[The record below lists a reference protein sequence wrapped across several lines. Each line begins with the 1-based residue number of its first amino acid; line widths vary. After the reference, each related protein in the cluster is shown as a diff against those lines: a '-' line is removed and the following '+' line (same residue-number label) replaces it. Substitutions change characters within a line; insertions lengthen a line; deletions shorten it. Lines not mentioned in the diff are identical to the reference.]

1 MSEVEEFGNESGKK
15 INSDEENLD
24 REFEKMEEELIDIPE
39 DFELDLPK
47 TYLDLPDFELDV
59 DLPGKKKKRI

>member
-1 MSEVEEFGNESGKK
+1 MSKVREFGNESEKK

-24 REFEKMEEELIDIPE
+24 REFEKMGKELIDIPE

-59 DLPGKKKKRI
+59 DLPGKKKKKI

>member
-1 MSEVEEFGNESGKK
+1 MSKVREFGNESEKK

-24 REFEKMEEELIDIPE
+24 REFEKMEKELIDIPE

-59 DLPGKKKKRI
+59 DLPGKKKKKI

>member
-1 MSEVEEFGNESGKK
+1 MSKVREFGNESEKK
-15 INSDEENLD
+15 INSDELD
-24 REFEKMEEELIDIPE
+24 REFEKMEKELIDIPE

-59 DLPGKKKKRI
+59 DLPGKKKHLKR